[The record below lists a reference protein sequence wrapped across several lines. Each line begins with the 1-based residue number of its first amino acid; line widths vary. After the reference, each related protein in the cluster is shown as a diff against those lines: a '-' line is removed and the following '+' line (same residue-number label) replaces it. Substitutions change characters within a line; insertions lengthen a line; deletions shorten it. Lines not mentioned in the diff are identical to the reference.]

1 MAISEAT
8 SALQL
13 IAPEISLSRD
23 YCYQFANRIA
33 FAWKIA
39 STGVPV
45 AMIYLGFIGDA
56 RIISHIDDC
65 FNDAREWRKSFT
77 EHTGRCFP
85 PSMYDREINC
95 GAASFWLLVRHLQ
108 VLRQSPPITQRRN
121 LVSKGGPI

>member
-65 FNDAREWRKSFT
+65 FMTPGSGENHLLSIQADAS
-77 EHTGRCFP
+77 
-85 PSMYDREINC
+85 
-95 GAASFWLLVRHLQ
+95 
-108 VLRQSPPITQRRN
+108 LRVCMIVKLTAVPRRF
-121 LVSKGGPI
+121 GF